1 MKPDTEIRE
10 DVIRQLQW
18 DAEVP
23 DPDAIGVAVK
33 DGAVTLTGH
42 VTKYA
47 QKLAAVHAAE
57 QAHGVKAVA
66 DELRVHVAGERDEED
81 IARVIAHV
89 LTSNVHIPEGKV
101 HAEVKASWV
110 TLEGEVD
117 YPGQRHEIEEMIRN
131 VGGVTGGTNSIRIK
145 PPPPPPP
152 PRCSRHDI
160 HPQPALPPLPRLPHT
175 P

>member
-66 DELRVHVAGERDEED
+66 DELMVHPPGERDEED

-101 HAEVKASWV
+101 HAQVHRGDQAAPFATESCTRFPASRPAPARPSV
-110 TLEGEVD
+110 L
-117 YPGQRHEIEEMIRN
+117 
-131 VGGVTGGTNSIRIK
+131 
-145 PPPPPPP
+145 PPPPP
-152 PRCSRHDI
+152 
-160 HPQPALPPLPRLPHT
+160 HPIRPTRAI
-175 P
+175 